1 MNEVRFTGIMVI
13 QDPDPDGL
21 RDSINSLVSLDYSNY
36 EIFVLSMIGERKS
49 MEADVSAK
57 DPFARII
64 RSISRGDNIHYL
76 QMGYEATPGQCINE
90 GIRRSCGDYIFFID
104 QCDILSPEYLKK
116 MEEKIVASLLPK
128 RPEEISFDDIQ
139 RAASG
144 NILRAWRDTA
154 PDLIYTDHDE
164 LVSGIRMNPHF
175 KGAFNRE
182 LLIQSDYIGP
192 AFSVSR
198 RLIKLTGLM
207 NENAGRACL
216 YDYLL
221 CILTLIMKGTEVRCD
236 HICSLLYHKRI
247 RELPES
253 VRNTLRREI
262 YRDCVSAAKR
272 FVQKNGIKGRIIN
285 DSSMR
290 YWKLE
295 RGNRDVKT
303 HSSSYIFL
311 RDKDISLRAGYAM
324 EHLFSYL
331 DGTVAAA
338 APLILDNKGLIDN
351 CGYLFDENGHLYGAC
366 RSENPGDPGYD
377 GRIALSQD
385 ISCADPGCC
394 MLDASIYKKLRGFR
408 RGLGQNEMMLDYCL
422 RARAAG
428 FRTVYV
434 SSVRVTRK
442 GISGRSAAG
451 SQEQIMK
458 MYGPGGT
465 SNRIRLAPGDPY
477 YNPNLP
483 MGSENYRF

>member
-1 MNEVRFTGIMVI
+1 MGDVRFTGIMVI

-21 RDSINSLVSLDYSNY
+21 RDSIRALDSLDYSNY
-36 EIFVLSMIGERKS
+36 EIYILSMIGERKT
-49 MEADVSAK
+49 MTADVSPS

-64 RSISRGDNIHYL
+64 RSVSRRDNIHYM

-90 GIRRSCGDYIFFID
+90 GIRRSEGDYIFFIG

-116 MEEKIVASLLPK
+116 MEEKIVSSLLPK
-128 RPEEISFDDIQ
+128 RPEELSIDDIA

-154 PDLIYTDHDE
+154 PDLIYSDHDE

-198 RLIKLTGLM
+198 RLLKLTGLI

-221 CILTLIMKGTEVRCD
+221 CILTLMMKGTEVKTD

-247 RELPES
+247 RELPDS
-253 VRNTLRREI
+253 VRDTLRKDI
-262 YRDCVSAAKR
+262 YKDYVSAAKR
-272 FVQKNGIKGRIIN
+272 FIQKNGIKGRIKN

-290 YWKLE
+290 YWKLV
-295 RGNRDVKT
+295 RGSRDVKT

-311 RDKDISLRAGYAM
+311 RDKDISLRSGYAM

-338 APLILDNKGLIDN
+338 VPLCLDDKSLIDN
-351 CGYLFDENGHLYGAC
+351 CGYLYDEKGNLYGAC
-366 RSENPGDPGYD
+366 HSQSPADPGYE
-377 GRIALSQD
+377 GRIALSSD

-394 MLDASIYKKLRGFR
+394 MLDAAIYKKLRGFM
-408 RGLGQNEMMLDYCL
+408 RGLGKNEMMLDYCL

-428 FRTVYV
+428 FRIVYV

-442 GISGRSAAG
+442 GKADVSSTG
-451 SQEQIMK
+451 SKDLIMK
-458 MYGPGGT
+458 MYGPNGT
-465 SNRIRLAPGDPY
+465 SKHIRLAPGDPY

-483 MGSENYRF
+483 MGIDNYRF